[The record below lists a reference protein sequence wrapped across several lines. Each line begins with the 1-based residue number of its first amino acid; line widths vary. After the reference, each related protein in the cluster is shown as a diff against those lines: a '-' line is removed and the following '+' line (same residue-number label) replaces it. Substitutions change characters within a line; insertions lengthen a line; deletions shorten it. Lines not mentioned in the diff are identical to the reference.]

1 MLCGFHSVVENLSLN
16 ANSLSLKNFRNL
28 IPGYEPEIYETA
40 HDPDEV
46 IFFYLTYVILGTVY
60 LARRTQIF
68 MFLLQFEIS

>member
-1 MLCGFHSVVENLSLN
+1 MWFHSVVQNLSLN
-16 ANSLSLKNFRNL
+16 ANSLSLKNLRNL

-46 IFFYLTYVILGTVY
+46 IFFYLTYLILGKVY

-68 MFLLQFEIS
+68 MFLLQFELL